1 MFEFLGFDCLTD
13 GEITLLL
20 SEKAPADEAKGYV
33 PAYKY
38 TIIKNGFPAG
48 KCDVRI
54 GDNENTWY
62 GGHIGYEVFPEFRGR
77 HYAAKAC
84 RLLSKVARAHGMTR
98 VYISCNPENT
108 ASRKNRRV
116 LRRPAHRY
124 RRFALGSGD
133 VRHRR
138 AQKMHI
144 SVGHIKIE
152 V

>member
-20 SEKAPADEAKGYV
+20 SEKAPADEEKGYV

-48 KCDVRI
+48 KCDLRI

-62 GGHIGYEVFPEFRGR
+62 GGHIGYEVFPAFRGH

-84 RLLSKVARAHGMTR
+84 RLLKQVAIAHGVSR
-98 VYISCNPENT
+98 VYITCNPENI
-108 ASRKNRRV
+108 ASRKTAVSLCARLINTVGLPETQEMYQLGERRKCI
-116 LRRPAHRY
+116 Y
-124 RRFALGSGD
+124 EWNIN
-133 VRHRR
+133 
-138 AQKMHI
+138 K
-144 SVGHIKIE
+144 E
-152 V
+152 